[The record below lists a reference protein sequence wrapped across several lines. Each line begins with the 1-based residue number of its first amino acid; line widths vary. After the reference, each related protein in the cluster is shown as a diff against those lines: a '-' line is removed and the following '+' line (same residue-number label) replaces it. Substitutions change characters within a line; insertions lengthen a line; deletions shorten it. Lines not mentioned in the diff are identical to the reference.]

1 MYHSL
6 REKVVFATDFAKSR
20 EMTTPQR
27 RYTPCSN
34 HQAIALDGGY
44 VDEKSQFSMRTPCFL
59 CEARDFS
66 VYVLNI
72 YSPGIMKFRNSII
85 CARIIITIYCLW
97 SFRYPCRK
105 CSRYYYYFFFFWRW
119 TRRFFESYY
128 DKFPSRNI
136 RLRQQGGG
144 GRKASSLR
152 WVHWKYMNKSS
163 AISGFI
169 LVLNIFFFVFYS
181 AVVFFFFF
189 DISLVRLAIIQKVRL
204 R

>member
-105 CSRYYYYFFFFWRW
+105 CSRYYYYFFFFDGEHVDFSRVIMISF
-119 TRRFFESYY
+119 RRE
-128 DKFPSRNI
+128 
-136 RLRQQGGG
+136 
-144 GRKASSLR
+144 
-152 WVHWKYMNKSS
+152 
-163 AISGFI
+163 
-169 LVLNIFFFVFYS
+169 IFVYANRAA
-181 AVVFFFFF
+181 AVVRH
-189 DISLVRLAIIQKVRL
+189 RLSGEYIENIWINRPQ
-204 R
+204 